1 LVLAADLGAKAAL
14 ILAGMAAEGIAHI
27 EEIFGVNLQQ
37 VMQVHKR
44 KASTQTYEKAKLKV
58 THSLQQQQE
67 FVMKLKLGRFI
78 IQ

>member
-1 LVLAADLGAKAAL
+1 LAADLGARVAL

-44 KASTQTYEKAKLKV
+44 KAYFPKN
-58 THSLQQQQE
+58 
-67 FVMKLKLGRFI
+67 LKLILISRQLLSSLDYQPVQLFETS
-78 IQ
+78 